1 MMVVGKH
8 GDDDSDGE
16 GDVDSDGDVGLL
28 VMLFM
33 VVVVMM
39 MLISSGDGCL
49 GGGSGSD
56 LLFLQRFADLDIWPR
71 HAISTPT
78 GDIATFAIFDTRII
92 TTITTTTTTSLPPSC
107 LEVEWVNILIENPF
121 SG

>member
-1 MMVVGKH
+1 MVRMM
-8 GDDDSDGE
+8 
-16 GDVDSDGDVGLL
+16 LL
-28 VMLFM
+28 VMVVVMLVMLVMLLM